1 MNDMDG
7 TAFASHV
14 ARLFFDRQM
23 TKVEIAARLG
33 ISRYRV
39 ARLVDQALAQGLV
52 RIEFRDVPEQD
63 REVAAA
69 IEETWRIDLCAVA
82 NVDAADDPIRA
93 LARLAASIVDD
104 LIVGGSVMGIAWGS
118 TLAAVAR
125 ELARRDDPSLTVVQ
139 LAGSSTRVEPE
150 RASGELARRVADRLG
165 ARYVPLFAPAFV
177 KSTALRDALLRE
189 PEIAA
194 AVELWSKLDLAIV
207 GIGSMPKSG
216 DPSAARSS
224 LLQSGVLSP
233 ADLAAIRAAGACG
246 DLVLYPFDVSGSF
259 VAHEIAERSIAI
271 PLELLGPVP
280 RVVAVA
286 GGAEKSDAIRG
297 ALETGMIDVLITDS
311 AAAHAVARD
320 SGLRPRRRPG
330 RATNRPANRAN
341 RSA

>member
-1 MNDMDG
+1 MSDMNG

-52 RIEFRDVPEQD
+52 HIEFRDVPEQD

-69 IEETWRIDLCAVA
+69 IEETWAIDLCAVA
-82 NVDAADDPIRA
+82 NVDSADDPLRA

-104 LIVGGSVMGIAWGS
+104 LVVGGAVVGIAWGS

-125 ELARRDDPSLTVVQ
+125 ELPRREDPSLTVVQ

-165 ARYVPLFAPAFV
+165 AKYVPLFAPAFV

-194 AVELWSKLDLAIV
+194 AAELWSRLDVAIV
-207 GIGSMPKSG
+207 GIGAMPRTG
-216 DPSAARSS
+216 DPSEARSS
-224 LLQSGVLSP
+224 LLQSGVLSS
-233 ADLAAIRAAGACG
+233 ADLGAIRAAGACG

-259 VAHEIAERSIAI
+259 VAHEIAQRSIAI
-271 PLELLGPVP
+271 PLALLDTVP

-286 GGAEKSDAIRG
+286 GGEDKSDAIRG
-297 ALETGMIDVLITDS
+297 ALETGMIDVLVTDS
-311 AAAHAVARD
+311 AAATAVAREA
-320 SGLRPRRRPG
+320 GLRTSRRTGRPTS
-330 RATNRPANRAN
+330 RAG